1 MIAEMK
7 PSIWVRH
14 DYISKNRD
22 VTKVIQN
29 LTVEARIIL
38 GILWSVSA
46 PEISVMASAISR
58 DTNYTSSLLRV
69 LVNSKELAVLEA
81 LRGEFPL
88 EATASLIPHSAKV
101 RCKRCHQRIETVPC
115 CKCLIDTKTGL
126 PVYDKSEREPPL
138 PESPETTSHLPG
150 TPGKIQVMRWRL
162 QQNYALFSPGDP
174 SYLGYFI
181 SSDGS
186 VREKSWV

>member
-88 EATASLIPHSAKV
+88 EATASLIPHRRQGEVQEMPPEDRDRSLLQV
-101 RCKRCHQRIETVPC
+101 SDRHQNRIA
-115 CKCLIDTKTGL
+115 CL
-126 PVYDKSEREPPL
+126 
-138 PESPETTSHLPG
+138 
-150 TPGKIQVMRWRL
+150 
-162 QQNYALFSPGDP
+162 
-174 SYLGYFI
+174 
-181 SSDGS
+181 
-186 VREKSWV
+186 